1 MQIHNAA
8 LVLTWS
14 IALAGCG
21 DTSRRNAGDQPAAA
35 DRTAADTAGGNV
47 TAQVRNSAGKDLG
60 TLTLTESGGKIAV
73 AGRLTGLTPGEH
85 AIHFH
90 MVGQCDAPKF
100 EGAGDHWNP
109 TNAAHGTKNPK
120 GPHLGDLPN
129 LTVGRDSSVTV
140 QATSARGSLRG
151 QNPLLDSDGASVVV
165 HAKADDYRSQPSGNS
180 GDKIACGTVAS
191 R

>member
-1 MQIHNAA
+1 
-8 LVLTWS
+8 
-14 IALAGCG
+14 
-21 DTSRRNAGDQPAAA
+21 
-35 DRTAADTAGGNV
+35 
-47 TAQVRNSAGKDLG
+47 
-60 TLTLTESGGKIAV
+60 
-73 AGRLTGLTPGEH
+73 
-85 AIHFH
+85 

-100 EGAGDHWNP
+100 EAAGDHWNP

-180 GDKIACGTVAS
+180 GDKIACGVVEGG
-191 R
+191 